1 MKIVQR
7 TIRAFLVVIIIGVFP
22 IEFQSRAEASDSDS
36 SLTKFEIN
44 QRGLLHIK
52 HLKNAYMEGSR
63 EKLASYLNAWVHWT
77 QPVTRE
83 ELDRKLPFD
92 RHANDIYHLLHRPTN
107 LRWFTK
113 WFPGKRPEPP
123 FYKKILTYIGVL
135 DDGNWAEK
143 IYEEAQYSLIQNEVE
158 IYIVGT
164 LPKPD
169 DRSFDTERGFEK
181 QMKEAITHVRI
192 LDFRPPVK
200 PHGRTQVYLVPS
212 LKGILEK
219 FLESKKVLSNETGL
233 QSTHKDSLANRRL
246 EFLNRELKILRS
258 HWEGWHFETHPL
270 IERVVFNRD
279 LSKAIAEYRIKYAGG
294 RAYLERTADGWELMS
309 AGLTWIE

>member
-7 TIRAFLVVIIIGVFP
+7 TIRGFLVFTIFAALPSNIY
-22 IEFQSRAEASDSDS
+22 SRAEASDSDS

-52 HLKNAYMEGSR
+52 HLKNAYIEGSR
-63 EKLASYLNAWVHWT
+63 EKLSSYLNAWVHWT
-77 QPVTRE
+77 QPVTRH
-83 ELDRKLPFD
+83 ELERKLPFD
-92 RHANDIYHLLHRPTN
+92 RHANDIYQLIHRPTN

-135 DDGNWAEK
+135 DDENWAEE
-143 IYEEAQYSLIQNEVE
+143 IYVDAQYSLIQNEIE
-158 IYIVGT
+158 IYIVES
-164 LPKPD
+164 LPEPD

-181 QMKEAITHVRI
+181 QMREAITHVRI
-192 LDFRPPVK
+192 LDFRPRVK
-200 PHGRTQVYLVPS
+200 PHGRTPVYLVPP
-212 LKGILEK
+212 LKRILDK

-246 EFLNRELKILRS
+246 EFLNRELKILRG

-270 IERVVFNRD
+270 IERIVFNRD
-279 LSKAIAEYRIKYAGG
+279 LSKAIAEYRIKYTGG
-294 RAYLERTADGWELMS
+294 RAYLDRTADGWELVS
-309 AGLTWIE
+309 AGLRWIE